1 MERKKVRTLPTNT
14 IKEPK
19 PDWIRIKLTT
29 GDNYQEIKSMMRSK
43 TLHTCWANRKPTELD
58 LQEPERVAEAAEN
71 MGLRHC
77 VITSVA
83 RDDLSDGGAS
93 IFAESIKAVRKR
105 LPLCSVEVLIPDF
118 MGNWDALKTVMDA
131 KPDILNHNI
140 ETVERMSNRVRAKAK
155 YDRSLELLRRA
166 KEMQPNIPTKSS
178 IMLGVG
184 EEWDEIL
191 QAMDDLRA
199 VDCNIMTI
207 GQYLQP
213 SPQHLNVVK
222 YYHPDEFA
230 ALKEEG
236 MKRGFSHVESGPLVR
251 SSYHAHE
258 QAPLYDNLRQKGRGS
273 SLILIGG
280 KNYEVLKDHKDGWN
294 LEAFRERYSEV
305 LDRYDYIVGDWG
317 YSQLRLKGFY
327 RDKHPKATKDT
338 AISGMMDYINE
349 YCNFGCAYFVLQ
361 KSRES
366 QPKEKTKSGSV

>member
-1 MERKKVRTLPTNT
+1 MPNQTV
-14 IKEPK
+14 KEPK

-43 TLHTCWANRKPTELD
+43 TLHTVCEEARCPNIYECWANRTATFMILGDICTRACRFCAVNTGRPTELD
-58 LQEPERVAEAAEN
+58 LQEPDRVAEAAEN
-71 MGLRHC
+71 MGLQHC
-77 VITSVA
+77 VVTSVA
-83 RDDLSDGGAS
+83 RDDLSDGGAM
-93 IFAESIKAVRKR
+93 IFAETVKAVRKR

-118 MGNWDALKTVMDA
+118 MGNWDALKVVMDA

-155 YDRSLELLRRA
+155 YDRSLELLKRA

-199 VDCNIMTI
+199 VNCDIMTI

-213 SPQHLNVVK
+213 SPKHLNVVK

-230 ALKEEG
+230 KLKEEG

-258 QAPLYDNLRQKGRGS
+258 QVKSAASQK
-273 SLILIGG
+273 
-280 KNYEVLKDHKDGWN
+280 
-294 LEAFRERYSEV
+294 
-305 LDRYDYIVGDWG
+305 
-317 YSQLRLKGFY
+317 
-327 RDKHPKATKDT
+327 
-338 AISGMMDYINE
+338 
-349 YCNFGCAYFVLQ
+349 
-361 KSRES
+361 
-366 QPKEKTKSGSV
+366 